1 VQARARGFKP
11 GDAQWPESA
20 YNGDY
25 IADIARDFLDRKTVA
40 ASDGEPVTGS
50 GDVEDIESIRR
61 FAVAYLR
68 HEQDL
73 DLQAF
78 GVKFDNYYLE
88 SSLYADGKV
97 AAAVDALV
105 KARSFFA

>member
-1 VQARARGFKP
+1 MASRP
-11 GDAQWPESA
+11 PP
-20 YNGDY
+20 
-25 IADIARDFLDRKTVA
+25 A
-40 ASDGEPVTGS
+40 ATSNDL
-50 GDVEDIESIRR
+50 ESIRR

-68 HEQDL
+68 NEQDL

-97 AAAVDALV
+97 DTAVKTLVDSGKTYEDGRRAVAARPPTTATTRTA
-105 KARSFFA
+105 

>member
-1 VQARARGFKP
+1 
-11 GDAQWPESA
+11 
-20 YNGDY
+20 
-25 IADIARDFLDRKTVA
+25 TVS

-50 GDVEDIESIRR
+50 GDVEDMESIRR

-97 AAAVDALV
+97 AAAVEALIAAG
-105 KARSFFA
+105 KTYEQDGALWLRTTDYG